1 MSGFK
6 VSPKT
11 IKALG
16 PLFTGDPTKGGNPVM
31 PYRKGWQIQELFEP
45 FGCAGPG
52 GSLSRWQLAEE
63 LLAQANTGGK
73 LTDALGTLLHDR
85 EFVAG
90 AFDLTA
96 ALQHANRHLAFD
108 GMRLVRAGQTY
119 KLARLDARQVEVRGP
134 LDIASDE
141 GRAFIDEQLAK
152 CDRKI
157 GEEDFDGAVTN
168 ARSVLEAVLGAVEAK
183 LVDRP
188 EPHDGDL
195 VKLFRSV
202 QKLLH
207 LEPQRK
213 DINDAL
219 RQVLSG
225 LTSIVSGLAP
235 LRNKMSDAHAR
246 TFRPARHHAK
256 LAVNAAKTAVD
267 FVLET
272 FDYQLRRGTITTN
285 GQGTAGQ
292 RAPSARAD

>member
-11 IKALG
+11 VKAIG
-16 PLFTGDPTKGGNPVM
+16 PLFTGDATRAGSSVM
-31 PYRKGWQIQELFEP
+31 PYKKGWEICDFFKA
-45 FGCAGPG
+45 FGCAVPS
-52 GSLSRWQLAEE
+52 GSPSRWELAEQMLGQVNAE
-63 LLAQANTGGK
+63 GK
-73 LTDALGTLLHDR
+73 LSDALGALLHDR
-85 EFVAG
+85 EFVDVAV
-90 AFDLTA
+90 DPTA
-96 ALQHANRHLAFD
+96 ALEHANRHLAFD
-108 GMRLVRAGQTY
+108 GLRLVRAARTY
-119 KLARLDARQVEVRGP
+119 KLAQLDARHVEVRP
-134 LDIASDE
+134 VDIVSEE
-141 GRAFIDEQLAK
+141 GRAFIDEQIAK

-157 GEEDFDGAVTN
+157 AEEDFDGAVTN

-183 LVDRP
+183 LVERP

-195 VKLFRSV
+195 MKMFRSV

-256 LAVNAAKTAVD
+256 LAVNAAKTAID

-272 FDYQLRRGTITTN
+272 FDYQLHRGSIVVS
-285 GQGTAGQ
+285 GQGVGGNRT
-292 RAPSARAD
+292 